1 MDINTIIS
9 DSFNIRVED
18 IHDDLVIT
26 NLEEWDS
33 MAHMFF
39 ITKIEESFGV
49 ELTGDEIGQM
59 QTVKEIKRILE
70 SKAVK

>member
-1 MDINTIIS
+1 
-9 DSFNIRVED
+9 
-18 IHDDLVIT
+18 
-26 NLEEWDS
+26 